1 MVERNWQARTKDE
14 LAIEVWE
21 ALDCESVGR
30 RELEDI
36 TTVIRDV
43 FGEGAVESPVRLAR
57 LLADEGAELRHFEV
71 LEYDVERRL
80 DDPYV
85 AMFRNLA
92 KFTTMAEANTTLRNM
107 EGLRKKFADAQ
118 DREGLRRLLDLARR
132 AKQRA
137 LVTGGNPRTG
147 AKRKAECAEIAEWL
161 TIWLNQPEIFDTWL
175 DLRQR
180 SEDYRTNFVAK
191 SAT

>member
-1 MVERNWQARTKDE
+1 MIERNWRARTKDE

-43 FGEGAVESPVRLAR
+43 FGDGAMESPVRLAR

-92 KFTTMAEANTTLRNM
+92 KFMTMNEANATLRRM
-107 EGLRKKFADAQ
+107 EGLRRKFSAAK
-118 DREGLRRLLDLARR
+118 DRDGLRRLQDLARR
-132 AKQRA
+132 SKQRA
-137 LVTGGNPRTG
+137 LATATNPRTG

-161 TIWLNQPEIFDTWL
+161 TIWLNQPEIFDTWIE
-175 DLRQR
+175 LRQR
-180 SEDYRTNFVAK
+180 SDEYRTNFA
-191 SAT
+191 ATKLT

>member
-1 MVERNWQARTKDE
+1 M
-14 LAIEVWE
+14 AIEVWE

-43 FGEGAVESPVRLAR
+43 FGDGAVESPVRLAR

-92 KFTTMAEANTTLRNM
+92 KFTTLPEANTTLRNM
-107 EGLRKKFADAQ
+107 EGLRRKFTAAQ

-137 LVTGGNPRTG
+137 QTTAANPRTG

-175 DLRQR
+175 ELRQR
-180 SEDYRTNFVAK
+180 SDEYRTNFAA
-191 SAT
+191 SGAA

>member
-1 MVERNWQARTKDE
+1 MVERNWQARTKAE

-30 RELEDI
+30 HELEDI

-43 FGEGAVESPVRLAR
+43 FGDGAVESPVRLAR

-71 LEYDVERRL
+71 MEYDVERRL

-92 KFTTMAEANTTLRNM
+92 KFTTMSEANTTLRNM
-107 EGLRKKFADAQ
+107 EGLRRKFSAAQ
-118 DREGLRRLLDLARR
+118 DREGLRRLVDLGRR

-137 LVTGGNPRTG
+137 LVTAGNPRTG
-147 AKRKAECAEIAEWL
+147 VKRKAECAEIAEWL

-175 DLRQR
+175 ELRQR
-180 SEDYRTNFVAK
+180 SEEYRTNFA
-191 SAT
+191 ATGTA